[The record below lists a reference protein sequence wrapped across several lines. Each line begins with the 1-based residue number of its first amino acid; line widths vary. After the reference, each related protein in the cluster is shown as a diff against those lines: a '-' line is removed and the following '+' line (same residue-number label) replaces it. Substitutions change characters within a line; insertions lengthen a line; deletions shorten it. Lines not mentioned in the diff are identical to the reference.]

1 MLNVAKNL
9 NYKIK
14 FCDLDKET
22 GFLDIKSLNKL
33 ISKKTK
39 ALVLTNMFNTFQQ
52 SKNLKN
58 ILKKK
63 KYIAD

>member
-33 ISKKTK
+33 ISKNKSTS
-39 ALVLTNMFNTFQQ
+39 FD
-52 SKNLKN
+52 
-58 ILKKK
+58 
-63 KYIAD
+63 KYV